1 MKIAFFEVGKEE
13 KDFFTKKLKGQE
25 LIFFKDFLS
34 SENLNNA
41 KEIEDVDT
49 LCIFIYSKI
58 NSEIIEKFPNLKYI
72 ATRSTGFDH
81 IDLDACK
88 RAGIKVSN
96 LPAYSQHSVAEHTF
110 ALLLALS
117 RNLIESTRMKSSLSV
132 HDLNCFTLNGKTLG
146 VIGTGRIG
154 AQVINI
160 AKGFGMKVI
169 GYDILPN
176 KELTKKL
183 DFNYVSLDK
192 LLSSSDI
199 ITLHVNLTKETEHL
213 INENAFNKMK
223 KGTVLI
229 NTSRGKVIDTQAL
242 IKALES
248 GIVSATGLDVI
259 EGEEAWRLG
268 QSSSFINKLLHKG
281 RVILTPHIAY
291 YSRESFQKTLE
302 DTIINLKSYIENK
315 PLNIVNK

>member
-1 MKIAFFEVGKEE
+1 MKIAFFETGKEE
-13 KDFFTKKLKGQE
+13 KEYFSKNLKGNKVY
-25 LIFFKDFLS
+25 FYKDFLS
-34 SENLNNA
+34 SENLDKIKDA
-41 KEIEDVDT
+41 DA

-58 NSEIIEKFPNLKYI
+58 NSEIIEQLPNLKYI

-88 RAGIKVSN
+88 KAGIKVSN

-132 HDLNCFTLNGKTLG
+132 HDLNCFTLNEKTLG

-169 GYDILPN
+169 GYDLLPN
-176 KELTKKL
+176 NELTKKL
-183 DFNYVSLDK
+183 GFSYVSLDK

-213 INENAFNKMK
+213 IDEKAFSKMK
-223 KGTVLI
+223 KGAVLI
-229 NTSRGKVIDTQAL
+229 NTSRGKVIDTSAL
-242 IKALES
+242 VKALES
-248 GIVSATGLDVI
+248 GIVSAAGLDVV

-268 QSSSFINKLLHKG
+268 QNSSFINKLLHKG
-281 RVILTPHIAY
+281 HVILTPHIGY

-302 DTIINLKSYIENK
+302 NTIINLKSYIENK